1 MPRKGVHA
9 PLTSDP
15 MSAQTTTTLA
25 LSILFVSA
33 GHVSAQ
39 VSIATPESENALQV
53 CASTT
58 DKTVRLDCY
67 DRWAGR
73 FSEPTEKT
81 AATPSTAPI
90 ARSLPER
97 IVTVKQ
103 EEPSASTELARTDAC
118 HDGQYST
125 LSRFWELESG
135 TDCGTFRI
143 RGYRPLSFSIVVSDS
158 VNRQPSSTADNRTA
172 TSPVNYNNTETRLQL
187 SMRTKVAQG
196 LLTTSDSSRKDS
208 LWFAYS
214 QQSYWQLFSGDI
226 SRPFRTTDL
235 EPEVIY
241 VYPTDAKLPF
251 NWRLRYSGAGLV
263 HQSNGQTLP
272 LSRSWNRAYLMA
284 GAELDNRW
292 MLQARVWKRLSDTAG
307 SDDNPGI
314 ENTIGRG
321 ELKTMWNFNQQHTF
335 GVTWLTSLRQQS
347 NGSTRLEW
355 LRTLGSR
362 DDGGK
367 SNLRLH
373 TQLFSGYGDSLID
386 YNRKRTVFSVGLSLL
401 DF

>member
-1 MPRKGVHA
+1 M
-9 PLTSDP
+9 TSAFP
-15 MSAQTTTTLA
+15 IPFAF
-25 LSILFVSA
+25 SILLLTT

-39 VSIATPESENALQV
+39 VTLATQV
-53 CASTT
+53 HDNTIQICAATT
-58 DKTVRLDCY
+58 DNAARLDCY
-67 DRWAGR
+67 DQLAGLTAAKSATPVAR
-73 FSEPTEKT
+73 KLPDRIGTVEKNEPT
-81 AATPSTAPI
+81 
-90 ARSLPER
+90 
-97 IVTVKQ
+97 
-103 EEPSASTELARTDAC
+103 ASTEIARTDAC
-118 HDGQYST
+118 HDGQYSV
-125 LSRFWELESG
+125 LSRFWELENG

-143 RGYRPLSFSIVVSDS
+143 RGYRPLSISVVGSNT
-158 VNRQPSSTADNRTA
+158 VNEQPSSSAANHTAA
-172 TSPVNYNNTETRLQL
+172 APINYSNSETRLQL

-196 LLTTSDSSRKDS
+196 LLTQGDSQGKDS
-208 LWFAYS
+208 LWFSYS
-214 QQSYWQLFSGDI
+214 QQSYWQLFSSHI
-226 SRPFRTTDL
+226 SRPFRTTDH

-251 NWRLRYSGAGLV
+251 DWRLRYTGAGLV
-263 HQSNGQTLP
+263 HQSNGQSLP
-272 LSRSWNRAYLMA
+272 LSRSWNRVYLMA
-284 GAELDNRW
+284 GAELDDRW
-292 MLQARVWKRLSDTAG
+292 MVQARVWKRIAENAA

-335 GVTWLTSLRQQS
+335 GATWLTSLRQQS
-347 NGSTRLEW
+347 NGSIRLEW
-355 LRTLGSR
+355 LRSLGAR